1 MDPSMEPV
9 ETVASRP
16 AAGAPVVLGS
26 STDHLFAGWGALF
39 MVVWRHE
46 TTLAAV
52 AELAPLVTQFAAQHP
67 RFALLVIVEESASL
81 PSSTVRERIAAS
93 LQRVAPYIGAS
104 AVVHEGSGFRA
115 AAVRAVLAGLGLIVR
130 PPYPHQI
137 FARVDAAGRWL
148 AAAQRGM
155 DAAGIC
161 DAVRALRAYRPVR

>member
-1 MDPSMEPV
+1 MESV
-9 ETVASRP
+9 VSRP
-16 AAGAPVVLGS
+16 APGAPVVLGS
-26 STDHLFAGWGALF
+26 STDHLFAGWGSLF

-52 AELAPLVTQFAAQHP
+52 ADLAPLVTQFAARHP
-67 RFALLVIVEESASL
+67 RFALLVVVEESASL

-137 FARVDAAGRWL
+137 FARVEDAGRWL
-148 AAAQRGM
+148 TVAHPT
-155 DAAGIC
+155 I
-161 DAVRALRAYRPVR
+161 DAVGLAEAVRTLRTHRPAR